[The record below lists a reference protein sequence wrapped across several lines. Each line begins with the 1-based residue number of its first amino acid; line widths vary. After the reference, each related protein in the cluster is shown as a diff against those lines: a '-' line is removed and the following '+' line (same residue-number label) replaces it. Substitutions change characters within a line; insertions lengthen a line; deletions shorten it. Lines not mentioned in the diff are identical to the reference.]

1 MNNQFSSIGDI
12 AKELHLSNSAL
23 KKIKKL
29 GGFGVMECGIDKY
42 AVCFATMSII
52 KKFCTYK
59 DLKCFTQ
66 EYGTLFSQSKVV
78 VEEFDGFSVIRIS
91 IIFND

>member
-12 AKELHLSNSAL
+12 AKELHLSNCAL

-42 AVCFATMSII
+42 AVCFKTMSII
-52 KKFCTYK
+52 KKFYTYK

-78 VEEFDGFSVIRIS
+78 VEEFDGFSVIKIS